1 MELILPKAEIWEQG
15 IKSPVE
21 DMYKHIARCTRV
33 CYQSEKKDDNETD
46 EDFVKRVILKD
57 SSTGGVNFDS
67 IHGAMLEHGTVYLKM
82 PGEDIVAKR
91 DHNGHD
97 YVHNPY
103 SRVKIKMI
111 YEKSDDVIGIIY
123 LFITTN
129 LRVLVENGWLEDL
142 KYMCAPTEHHSRRVT
157 VSFTTNIGVSREF
170 NRHRV
175 DSIAEEST
183 RYCNYNKRNDGQL
196 KIALPAWL
204 LDEEHLPYLE
214 GHAFD
219 GVGDYASGVSAQED
233 DEIVKTWCDMDFY
246 LCALTF
252 CQWCY
257 NMLIKKGW
265 KPQQA
270 REVLPLAT
278 KTQLVHTAFISDW
291 EHFFKLRA
299 EGVSGA
305 PHPNAALLAKPLLE
319 EFKKRNYV

>member
-1 MELILPKAEIWEQG
+1 MELIRPSFKIWEQEYN
-15 IKSPVE
+15 SPIE

-33 CYQSEKKDDNETD
+33 CYQSEKKDNNETD
-46 EDFVKRVILKD
+46 EEFVKRVILRKEPW
-57 SSTGGVNFDS
+57 SSEAN
-67 IHGAMLEHGTVYLKM
+67 HLAMLEHGTVYLKM

-103 SRVKIKMI
+103 SRVEIKTI

-129 LRVLVENGWLEDL
+129 LRVLIENGWLEDL

-175 DSIAEEST
+175 NSIAEEST
-183 RYCNYNKRNDGQL
+183 RYCNYNKRNDGE
-196 KIALPAWL
+196 ITFVVPAWW
-204 LDEEHLPYLE
+204 
-214 GHAFD
+214 D
-219 GVGDYASGVSAQED
+219 GPIGKVNEIINLGDRTIKINN
-233 DEIVKTWCDMDFY
+233 EIYQCSEREIAY
-246 LCALTF
+246 LCCLLHAENM
-252 CQWCY
+252 Y
-257 NMLIKKGW
+257 NTLIKNGW

-278 KTQLVHTAFISDW
+278 KTQLVHTAFIDDW
-291 EHFFKLRA
+291 KHFFKLRA

-305 PHPNAALLAKPLLE
+305 PHPNASLLAKPLLE